1 MNLVTSNSVRTT
13 RFQFI
18 GILVLLAAVLT
29 ARATVSGLNT
39 FDTDFIWSIQL
50 LNRLTHGEVL
60 YRDMFFGA
68 TPLSIYLLQALS
80 RVTFGVES
88 LTLLCL
94 ILLCQFTLLASCAV
108 IASRTGNVH
117 PWLFVLLL
125 LSVSHSVPVSPYNPL
140 AIALAGLTWAGTMGL
155 VLTRRDLFL
164 AWWSLFWLGVAIGL
178 CFSAKQNTGIL
189 IAVAV
194 TLSLAYT
201 YWSIG
206 WKRLVVAA
214 GVPLLLGFVL
224 PIACCLVPVFVSGGL
239 PEFLDF
245 AFLGKVRYLECAGI
259 SWIDT
264 VRHSIPTHYSVENW
278 RDLLRYLKS
287 IVEFGI
293 QLLPIGTGLAVA
305 IYWLKRPDERHIVFT
320 VAIFALM
327 ILFNVYPRANF
338 FHMQFT
344 TSILFTVMWIS
355 LARIGL
361 LDRLNKR
368 LVGALCIVVMGNL
381 IMFQVRAWLSIA
393 SEEVTVSAVHP
404 YRWIPVKRRILD
416 NQLRDARELF
426 AAVRA
431 NPTFLLFYD
440 AARYY
445 LLTGIRNPTPFD
457 YPLAT
462 VFGRNGEQQL
472 IQTIEAGRLRL
483 VCVGSR
489 YPDAQLDPEELLV
502 FVEKNMD
509 SMQLAGPCLLYGS
522 PFVLRDHPDP

>member
-1 MNLVTSNSVRTT
+1 MNLATSNSVRTT

-18 GILVLLAAVLT
+18 AILALLAAVLIVQT
-29 ARATVSGLNT
+29 AVSGLYT
-39 FDTDFIWSIQL
+39 FDNDFIWSIQL

-60 YRDMFFGA
+60 YRDMFFGT

-80 RVTFGVES
+80 RVMFGVES

-94 ILLCQFTLLASCAV
+94 ILPCQFALLASCVV
-108 IASRTGNVH
+108 IARRVDNVH
-117 PWLFVLLL
+117 PWLFALLL
-125 LSVSHSVPVSPYNPL
+125 LFVSRFYPVSPYNPL
-140 AIALAGLTWAGTMGL
+140 AMALAGLTWAATMGL
-155 VLTRRDLFL
+155 ILTRRDLFL
-164 AWWSLFWLGVAIGL
+164 AWWSLFWLGVASGL

-201 YWSIG
+201 YSSIG

-245 AFLGKVRYLECAGI
+245 AFLGKVRYLERAGI
-259 SWIDT
+259 SWIDII
-264 VRHSIPTHYSVENW
+264 RQHFPARFSVESW
-278 RDLLRYLKS
+278 RDLLHYGRS
-287 IVEFGI
+287 IIELGI

-305 IYWLKRPDERHIVFT
+305 IYWRARPDERHIVFT
-320 VAIFALM
+320 VVIFALM
-327 ILFNVYPRANF
+327 ILLNVYPRPNS

-344 TSILFTVMWIS
+344 TPILFTVMWIS
-355 LARIGL
+355 LARTGW

-381 IMFQVRAWLSIA
+381 IMFQVHAWFLIA
-393 SEEVTVSAVHP
+393 SEEVTVSTVHP
-404 YRWIPVKRRILD
+404 YRWIPVKKSVLAE
-416 NQLRDARELF
+416 QLRKARELS
-426 AAVRA
+426 AAVGA
-431 NPTFLLFYD
+431 NPAFLLFFN
-440 AARYY
+440 APRFY
-445 LLTGIRNPTPFD
+445 LLTGISNPTPFD

-472 IQTIEAGRLRL
+472 IQTIKAGRLRL

-489 YPDAQLDPEELLV
+489 YPDARLDPEELLV
-502 FVEKNMD
+502 FVEKNMEP
-509 SMQLAGPCLLYGS
+509 MGLAGPCLLYTSASVGW
-522 PFVLRDHPDP
+522 DHPRP